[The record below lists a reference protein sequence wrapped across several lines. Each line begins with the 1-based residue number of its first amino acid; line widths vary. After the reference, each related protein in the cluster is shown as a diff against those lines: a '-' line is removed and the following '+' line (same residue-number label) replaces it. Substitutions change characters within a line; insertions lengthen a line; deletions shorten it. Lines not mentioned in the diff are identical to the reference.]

1 MSYRYRER
9 TTPEST
15 SERWKTTSSTAN
27 NEVKEAMV
35 SSNYEEKY

>member
-9 TTPEST
+9 TTPESN
-15 SERWKTTSSTAN
+15 SQRWHTTAGTAN

-35 SSNYEEKY
+35 SNILKN